1 MSASVMCNPTRFKAM
16 MALIVP
22 NVIAETKQRLG
33 INDEDA
39 FYLLYS
45 SKVYSVLETE
55 SAKLWH
61 LSPKALVELL
71 DMETAGGE
79 IIFPEEA

>member
-1 MSASVMCNPTRFKAM
+1 MNASEKRNPAWFKAI

-22 NVIAETKQRLG
+22 AVIAETKRRRG
-33 INDEDA
+33 INDEKA
-39 FYLLYS
+39 FLLFYS

-79 IIFPEEA
+79 IVFPEEA

>member
-1 MSASVMCNPTRFKAM
+1 MNTFEKRNPAWFKAIM
-16 MALIVP
+16 SLIVP
-22 NVIAETKQRLG
+22 AVIAETKQRRG
-33 INDEDA
+33 INDEKA
-39 FYLLYS
+39 FPLFYS

-71 DMETAGGE
+71 DMEIAGGK